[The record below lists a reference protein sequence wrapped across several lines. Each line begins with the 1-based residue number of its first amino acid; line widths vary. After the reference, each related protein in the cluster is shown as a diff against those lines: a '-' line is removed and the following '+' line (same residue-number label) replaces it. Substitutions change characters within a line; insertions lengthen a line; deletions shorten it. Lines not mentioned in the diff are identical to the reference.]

1 MRKIAADNN
10 YRMLKSAQSMQTV
23 PVGEDHDRYESIN
36 HQRKRMHTAFDDLE
50 ESFDIMVRH
59 GGDPLF
65 EIEWTGTTEL
75 RMALR
80 NNPFQ

>member
-1 MRKIAADNN
+1 
-10 YRMLKSAQSMQTV
+10 
-23 PVGEDHDRYESIN
+23 
-36 HQRKRMHTAFDDLE
+36 MHTAFDDLE

-80 NNPFQ
+80 NNPFE